1 MATATFPHRHGPAT
15 PLGRPARTARTLR
28 NARAARRETSPDHGL
43 LIKIV
48 AGVLLITATV
58 AFIAPFGWGFM
69 AAAFALQIAVTA
81 GLIHVTVRM
90 LNDPDEEG

>member
-1 MATATFPHRHGPAT
+1 
-15 PLGRPARTARTLR
+15 
-28 NARAARRETSPDHGL
+28 
-43 LIKIV
+43 
-48 AGVLLITATV
+48 V